1 MLASALSSRSFV
13 VTAELGPPRDPD
25 PDLVR
30 AGARALAGSV
40 DAVNMTDN
48 QAATVKLSPVACSA
62 LLIDEGVDPILQITG
77 RDRNVMALQSELLG
91 RVGARRADGPGPERR
106 SAEGRARTR
115 ACATAVGDL
124 DSLGL
129 TRLIATMN
137 DGRLA
142 ADEPLEPSDLVPH
155 RRRGQ
160 PTGGLGR
167 AARGQARGRRRPA
180 ADEHRL
186 RRRALRRLA
195 GAVRRG
201 RHHRA
206 RAAARRHRAAA
217 QQPDADLHARAHPGR
232 RGRRRDLRPHGGP
245 QRRRR
250 HRHGHRD
257 RRRADPARARGAGRR
272 AACT

>member
-25 PDLVR
+25 PELVR

-40 DAVNMTDN
+40 DAVNVTDN

-91 RVGARRADGPGPERR
+91 RVGPRRADGPHADRR
-106 SAEGRARTR
+106 SAEGRALRGHR
-115 ACATAVGDL
+115 DA
-124 DSLGL
+124 
-129 TRLIATMN
+129 RRRP
-137 DGRLA
+137 RLA
-142 ADEPLEPSDLVPH
+142 RPHQAHRDHERGPAGGRRAARAADLVPH
-155 RRRGQ
+155 RRSGQ
-160 PTGGLGR
+160 PAGRLGR
-167 AARGQARGRRRPA
+167 AARGQARRGRRPA
-180 ADEHRL
+180 AEQHRL

-195 GAVRRG
+195 GALRRG

-217 QQPDADLHARAHPGR
+217 QQPDADLHARAHPRR

-245 QRRRR
+245 HRRRR
-250 HRHGHRD
+250 HR
-257 RRRADPARARGAGRR
+257 RRASRSPPS
-272 AACT
+272 